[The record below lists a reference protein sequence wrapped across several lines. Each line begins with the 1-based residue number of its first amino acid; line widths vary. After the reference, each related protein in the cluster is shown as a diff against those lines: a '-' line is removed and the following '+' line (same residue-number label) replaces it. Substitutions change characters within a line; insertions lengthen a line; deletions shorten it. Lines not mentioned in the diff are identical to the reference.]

1 MGPFI
6 IRQAE
11 VGTTTNARSIVK
23 DAATRPQ
30 RKSRGVLQT
39 VPARSMRVPMA
50 DADAL
55 GLMLERLPG
64 LEYKK
69 DV

>member
-1 MGPFI
+1 
-6 IRQAE
+6 
-11 VGTTTNARSIVK
+11 
-23 DAATRPQ
+23 
-30 RKSRGVLQT
+30 
-39 VPARSMRVPMA
+39 MRVPMA